1 MTYIVDTHVLV
12 WFLTGSKQLS
22 KTVTDILKKR
32 EIKIIIP
39 TIVLAELKYLHK
51 RKKIP
56 ISFEKVKS
64 AIDEDERCVIF
75 PLNED
80 IIDVIPTQLDIHDG
94 IICGT
99 AILFSKTLKDKVAI
113 LSRDREIKDSQ
124 LVQVIW

>member
-64 AIDEDERCVIF
+64 AIDED
-75 PLNED
+75 
-80 IIDVIPTQLDIHDG
+80 
-94 IICGT
+94 
-99 AILFSKTLKDKVAI
+99 
-113 LSRDREIKDSQ
+113 
-124 LVQVIW
+124 